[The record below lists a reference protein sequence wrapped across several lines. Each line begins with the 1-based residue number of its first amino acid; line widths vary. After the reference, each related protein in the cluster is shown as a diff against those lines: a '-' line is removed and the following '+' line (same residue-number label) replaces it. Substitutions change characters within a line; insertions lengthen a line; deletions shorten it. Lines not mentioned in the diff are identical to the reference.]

1 VGSEGDRRDAAAV
14 GEFAEEFES
23 LHVHVASLKSSC
35 SLKRLCCTVLG
46 GLLEESYTSNVASVP
61 GHSISS
67 ERHLVFILIA
77 ILLVAVVSI
86 AALVVEVHRD
96 GYRQIE
102 RRNLVRI
109 F

>member
-1 VGSEGDRRDAAAV
+1 MSV
-14 GEFAEEFES
+14 
-23 LHVHVASLKSSC
+23 
-35 SLKRLCCTVLG
+35 
-46 GLLEESYTSNVASVP
+46 SYTSNVASVP
-61 GHSISS
+61 GNSTSF
-67 ERHLVFILIA
+67 ERHLVFVLIA

-86 AALVVEVHRD
+86 SALVVEVHRD

>member
-1 VGSEGDRRDAAAV
+1 MR
-14 GEFAEEFES
+14 
-23 LHVHVASLKSSC
+23 
-35 SLKRLCCTVLG
+35 
-46 GLLEESYTSNVASVP
+46 ESYTSNVASVP
-61 GHSISS
+61 GNSTSF
-67 ERHLVFILIA
+67 ERHLVFVLIA

-86 AALVVEVHRD
+86 SALVVEVHHD

>member
-1 VGSEGDRRDAAAV
+1 MRGS
-14 GEFAEEFES
+14 
-23 LHVHVASLKSSC
+23 H
-35 SLKRLCCTVLG
+35 
-46 GLLEESYTSNVASVP
+46 TSNVASVP
-61 GHSISS
+61 GHATSF

-96 GYRQIE
+96 GYRQTE

>member
-1 VGSEGDRRDAAAV
+1 MRG
-14 GEFAEEFES
+14 
-23 LHVHVASLKSSC
+23 
-35 SLKRLCCTVLG
+35 
-46 GLLEESYTSNVASVP
+46 SYTSNVASVP
-61 GHSISS
+61 GQSISF

-77 ILLVAVVSI
+77 ILLVSVVSI

>member
-1 VGSEGDRRDAAAV
+1 V
-14 GEFAEEFES
+14 
-23 LHVHVASLKSSC
+23 
-35 SLKRLCCTVLG
+35 
-46 GLLEESYTSNVASVP
+46 SYTSNVASVP
-61 GHSISS
+61 GHSISF

>member
-1 VGSEGDRRDAAAV
+1 MVQ
-14 GEFAEEFES
+14 
-23 LHVHVASLKSSC
+23 
-35 SLKRLCCTVLG
+35 G
-46 GLLEESYTSNVASVP
+46 GQIGKSYTSSVASVP
-61 GHSISS
+61 GQFTSF
-67 ERHLVFILIA
+67 ERHSVFILIA

-86 AALVVEVHRD
+86 VALVVEVHRD